1 MKTVQP
7 IKKKSHIEAIKEVLY
22 RQNLRD
28 YAMFCLGINSGLR
41 ISDLLNLRV
50 EDVISEIRPLQMADR
65 ILVKEQK
72 TGKTNDFIVNLSAK
86 AALKE
91 YLLHAQLETDSP
103 LFPSREGQG
112 RKPISRSQAYNIIRI
127 ATKNA
132 GLKLQVGTHTMRKT
146 FSYQKYKK
154 GVEIETLSKLLNH
167 SSPGTTIR
175 YIGIEQEMLDRIV
188 LEDCL

>member
-7 IKKKSHIEAIKEVLY
+7 IKKKSHIEAIKMALY
-22 RQNLRD
+22 RHNLRD
-28 YAMFCLGINSGLR
+28 YAMFVLGINSGLR
-41 ISDLLNLRV
+41 ISDLLNLNV
-50 EDVISEIRPLQMADR
+50 EDVISNTKPLLMADR
-65 ILVKEQK
+65 IVVKEKK
-72 TGKTNDFIVNLSAK
+72 TGKTRDFPVNLSAK

-91 YLLHAQLETDSP
+91 HLIQAHLETGSP
-103 LFPSREGQG
+103 LFPSREEQG
-112 RKPISRSQAYNIIRI
+112 NKPISRSQAYNIIRQ

-146 FSYQKYKK
+146 FSYHKYKK

-167 SSPGTTIR
+167 SSPGVTIR
-175 YIGIEQEMLDRIV
+175 YIGIEQEQLDRIV